1 MSKSIKLTDNTYWD
15 SSCISRN
22 KIGLNEILDKK
33 QDKLV
38 DSGWY
43 WLRTGLY
50 CRKYGSLVV
59 VICDIRGYI
68 TLTSG
73 NYTTIGTIPEEMR
86 PTKPIPFVFNFI
98 GGTPFDGQ
106 SAFIQ
111 TNGNIDLYVAS
122 GNRSYFAFSVTYVI

>member
-22 KIGLNEILDKK
+22 KIGLNEILDNK

-43 WLRTGLY
+43 WLREGLY
-50 CRKYGSLVV
+50 CRKYGNLVI
-59 VICDIRGYI
+59 VICDIRDYFI
-68 TLTSG
+68 LTPG
-73 NYTTIGTIPEEMR
+73 NYTTIGTVPEEMR
-86 PTKPIPFVFNFI
+86 PTKPIPFVFNFV
-98 GGTPFDGQ
+98 GGGPFDGQ

-122 GNRSYFAFSVTYVI
+122 SNKNYFAFSVTYVI

>member
-22 KIGLNEILDKK
+22 KIGLNEILDNK

-43 WLRTGLY
+43 WLREGLY
-50 CRKYGSLVV
+50 CRKYGNLVI
-59 VICDIRGYI
+59 VICDIRDYFI
-68 TLTSG
+68 LTPG
-73 NYTTIGTIPEEMR
+73 NYTTIGTVPEEMR
-86 PTKPIPFVFNFI
+86 PTKPIPFAFNFV
-98 GGTPFDGQ
+98 GGGPFDGQ

-122 GNRSYFAFSVTYVI
+122 SNKNYFAFSVTYVI